1 MGNTKR
7 LFAVIVVATVA
18 AAGAFAQNI
27 VKGTVKDARTGEPII
42 GASVK
47 YVGQKTGVITDVD
60 GHFKLDV
67 KSLPSTLKVNYLGYH
82 DFNIDVYDN
91 EEPIEIS
98 LTENRNL
105 LESVVVLGYTQVK
118 RQNLTGSVST
128 VKGNDATSI
137 AASSFNEQIQGQAPG
152 LIVSSSSGTPGSAT
166 FVRLRGTT
174 SINAGNDPLYII
186 DGVPINS
193 TALQT
198 ISNGGQTVNPLS
210 DLNPNDIENIEVLKD
225 ASATTVY
232 GARGANGVILVTTK
246 RGKRNQKTRVTLNAE
261 FGFAKAAK
269 HWDLASGPETAQI
282 LNEAWINDGGDPA
295 LVPYRSKESGG
306 LGTPEEQKT
315 YDRQSVIFG
324 FRKYI

>member
-1 MGNTKR
+1 MPNSSLPSWHRSKR
-7 LFAVIVVATVA
+7 QDADQARKQKLITPEPSESTIKQKREREENGKYETTFCRDCCSNSR

-225 ASATTVY
+225 ASATAVY

-246 RGKRNQKTRVTLNAE
+246 RGKRNQKTR
-261 FGFAKAAK
+261 K
-269 HWDLASGPETAQI
+269 
-282 LNEAWINDGGDPA
+282 
-295 LVPYRSKESGG
+295 
-306 LGTPEEQKT
+306 
-315 YDRQSVIFG
+315 
-324 FRKYI
+324 

>member
-27 VKGTVKDARTGEPII
+27 VKGTVKDARTGEAII

-98 LTENRNL
+98 LSENRKL

-128 VKGNDATSI
+128 VKGNEATSI

-225 ASATTVY
+225 AFFHLSCS
-232 GARGANGVILVTTK
+232 LVGKGERHDAPGFHSLLQEVSDLIGKHTRLSRTCTGNHK
-246 RGKRNQKTRVTLNAE
+246 RRSVNI
-261 FGFAKAAK
+261 F
-269 HWDLASGPETAQI
+269 HSLALRFVQ
-282 LNEAWINDGGDPA
+282 
-295 LVPYRSKESGG
+295 VV
-306 LGTPEEQKT
+306 Q
-315 YDRQSVIFG
+315 
-324 FRKYI
+324 